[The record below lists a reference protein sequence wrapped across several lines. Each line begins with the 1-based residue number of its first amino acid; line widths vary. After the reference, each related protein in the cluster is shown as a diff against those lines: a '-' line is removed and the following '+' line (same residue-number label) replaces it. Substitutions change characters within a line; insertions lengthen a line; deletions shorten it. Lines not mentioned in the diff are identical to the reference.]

1 MTSVSASHTA
11 LPVEGAAALD
21 PIASD
26 SPQSAVDHELTRD
39 PIVRGRVLLWQPR
52 VGYRFSIDPILLAD
66 FAGAAPLGRVADIG
80 AGVGIVG
87 LLLGKCDPAAQVTL
101 IELQPRLAALCR
113 RNAQDNGLAER
124 AQVVQGDVRAATLR
138 SALPGAS
145 FDLVASCPPYYP
157 LGQGGVNPQGEE
169 AIARHEVHLPLADL
183 VRAARRLLRFRGR
196 FAVVYPTPRLTE
208 LLAVMQAEG
217 LTPIR
222 LRVVHAYAD
231 EPGQRVLVE
240 GCKGSKSSLV
250 IEPPLYLR
258 SRATPSIGGGGD
270 YTEEARRILGDAGPL
285 AV

>member
-1 MTSVSASHTA
+1 MPQATAS
-11 LPVEGAAALD
+11 AAAEREESE
-21 PIASD
+21 ARN
-26 SPQSAVDHELTRD
+26 DHELSHD
-39 PIVRGRVLLWQPR
+39 PIVRGRVTLWQPR
-52 VGYRFSIDPILLAD
+52 IGYRFSIDPILLAD
-66 FAGAAPLGRVADIG
+66 FVGAAPLGTLADIG

-87 LLLGKCDPAAQVTL
+87 LLLAKSDPSARVTL
-101 IELQPRLAALCR
+101 VELQPRLAALCR
-113 RNAQDNGLAER
+113 RNAQENGVADR
-124 AQVVQGDVRAATLR
+124 TQVVQGDVRAAALR
-138 SALPGAS
+138 SALPGAT

-208 LLAVMQAEG
+208 LLSVLSAEG
-217 LTPIR
+217 LTPVR
-222 LRVVHAYAD
+222 LRVVHPYAD

-240 GCKGSKSSLV
+240 ACKGSKSSLL

-258 SRATPSIGGGGD
+258 CRSVPSQGGGGD

-285 AV
+285 SS